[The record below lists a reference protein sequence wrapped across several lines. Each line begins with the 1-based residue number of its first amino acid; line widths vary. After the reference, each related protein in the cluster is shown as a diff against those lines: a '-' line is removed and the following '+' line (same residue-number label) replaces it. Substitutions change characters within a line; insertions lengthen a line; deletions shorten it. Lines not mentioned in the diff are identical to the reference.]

1 MKKRNFLK
9 LFLLAAFVMPAF
21 FANAQSKLD
30 KQVLM
35 TIGDQDVTVKDFSDV
50 YYKNN
55 LKSDVIEK
63 KSVDDYLELFT
74 TFRMKVMEAER
85 LQLDTS
91 AKFQKELAGYRKQLA
106 KPFMSSD
113 DISDELL
120 QEAYQR
126 KLKDIRA
133 SHILIRCDKNAL
145 PSDTLKAY
153 NRAMEI
159 RKKALKGEDFGDLAV
174 KYSDD
179 PSAKATPATEQTPAR
194 PGNRGDLGYFTVFD
208 MVYPFETGAYNT
220 KEGEISLPVRS
231 DFGYHLIKVQS
242 VTEAMGAIQAAHI
255 FIQLPFDAP
264 EDEVNAAKQ
273 KADNIYNE
281 LMAKDGKNWNEM
293 VKQYSDDKGT
303 SSRNGALSSFTV
315 SRIVPEFIEVCKS
328 LEIDQ
333 IGKPIRTNYGFHII
347 KLLGKSGV
355 NSFEKESKGLSERIE
370 KDMRSKKSEEV
381 VLKQVKNEY
390 KFKQNDKN
398 LEAFIASVDSSILR
412 KAYEPSAD
420 VDLNTT
426 LFSLENNPTKVS
438 DFVEYIKKNMT
449 LQKYV
454 TPATYAYQLY
464 ENFRNTTIL
473 DYADAHLEEKYP
485 EFKALVQ
492 EYRDGILLFD
502 LMDREVWDKAVKD
515 TLGLQEFHSRNAS
528 KYMWNDRVYATI
540 ITVTRP
546 ESLPKVK
553 SLLNNGIELDSL
565 RNAIQRDSINY
576 AFVRKGYY
584 QKGDNQFVDQTE
596 WKVGVRNEIPSTVDQ
611 STTIVCIREVRK
623 PEPKTLKEAR
633 GLVTSDYQVELEKKW
648 VQSLKERYPV
658 KINEKV
664 LDKIRKM
671 YQLRRPAFLSVSL
684 SSCYWQAATTS
695 RETQTKSL

>member
-1 MKKRNFLK
+1 MKNFSFLK
-9 LFLLAAFVMPAF
+9 MFVLASFVMPAL

-35 TIGDQDVTVKDFSDV
+35 TIGDQDITAKEFCDV

-63 KSVDDYLELFT
+63 KSVDEYLELFT

-85 LQLDTS
+85 MKLDTS

-113 DISDELL
+113 DITDELI

-133 SHILIRCDKNAL
+133 SHILVRCDKNAL

-153 NRAMEI
+153 NKAMEI
-159 RKKALKGEDFGDLAV
+159 RKKALAKDADFGALADQ
-174 KYSDD
+174 YSDD
-179 PSAKATPATEQTPAR
+179 PSAKGMKATDQTPAR
-194 PGNRGDLGYFTVFD
+194 PGNHGDLGYFTVFD

-220 KEGEISLPVRS
+220 KEGDISMPVRS
-231 DFGYHLIKVQS
+231 DFGYHIIKVHS
-242 VTEAMGAIQAAHI
+242 ITDAMGSVQAAHI
-255 FIQLPFDAP
+255 FLQLPFDAP
-264 EDEVNAAKQ
+264 AEDEAAMKQ
-273 KADNIYNE
+273 KADNIYKE
-281 LMAKDGKNWNEM
+281 LMAQNGKNWNEM

-303 SSRNGALSSFTV
+303 VARNGALSSFTV
-315 SRIVPEFIEVCKS
+315 SRIVPEFIEACKS

-333 IGKPIRTNYGFHII
+333 IAKPVRTNYGYHII
-347 KLLGKSGV
+347 KLLSKSGV
-355 NSFEKESKGLSERIE
+355 GSFEKESNGLSERIE
-370 KDMRSKKSEEV
+370 KDQRSKKSEEM
-381 VLKQVKNEY
+381 VLKQVKSEY

-398 LEAFIASVDSSILR
+398 LEAFMATIDSTILR
-412 KAYEPSAD
+412 KAYEPAAD
-420 VDLNTT
+420 VDLNAT
-426 LFSLENNPTKVS
+426 LFSLENTPTKVK
-438 DFVEYIKKNMT
+438 DFVAYIKEKMT
-449 LQKYV
+449 MQKYV

-464 ENFRNTTIL
+464 ESFRNETIL
-473 DYADAHLEEKYP
+473 DYGDAHLEDKYP

-492 EYRDGILLFD
+492 EYKDGIMLFD

-515 TLGLQEFHSRNAS
+515 TVGLKEFHERNAA
-528 KYMWNDRVYATI
+528 KYMWGDRVQASI

-553 SLLNNGIELDSL
+553 ALLDSGIELDSL
-565 RNAIQRDSINY
+565 RNAIQRDSIGY

-584 QKGDNQFVDQTE
+584 QKGDNQYVDQTE

-633 GLVTSDYQVELEKKW
+633 GLVTSDYQVELEQKW
-648 VQSLKERYPV
+648 VKSLKERYPV

-664 LDKIRKM
+664 LDKVRKK
-671 YQLRRPAFLSVSL
+671 YQ
-684 SSCYWQAATTS
+684 
-695 RETQTKSL
+695 

>member
-1 MKKRNFLK
+1 MKNINFLK
-9 LFLLAAFVMPAF
+9 LFVLASFIMPAF
-21 FANAQSKLD
+21 LANAQSKLD

-35 TIGDQDVTVKDFSDV
+35 TIGDQDVTVKEFSDV

-63 KSVDDYLELFT
+63 KSVDEYLDLFT

-113 DISDELL
+113 DITEELL
-120 QEAYQR
+120 EEAYQR
-126 KLKDIRA
+126 KQKDIRA

-153 NRAMEI
+153 NKAMDI
-159 RKKALKGEDFGDLAV
+159 RKKALAKGADFAALADQ
-174 KYSDD
+174 YSED
-179 PSAKATPATEQTPAR
+179 PSAKGMKATDQNPAR
-194 PGNRGDLGYFTVFD
+194 PGNHGDLGYFTVFD

-220 KEGEISLPVRS
+220 KEGEISMPIRS
-231 DFGYHLIKVQS
+231 DFGYHIIKVNS
-242 VTEAMGAIQAAHI
+242 VTDAMGSIQAAHI
-255 FIQLPFDAP
+255 FLQLPYDAP
-264 EDEVNAAKQ
+264 EEDVAAMKQ

-281 LMAKDGKNWNEM
+281 LMKKDGKNWADM
-293 VKQYSDDKGT
+293 VSQYTDDKGT
-303 SSRNGALSSFTV
+303 ISRDGTLSSFTV

-328 LEIDQ
+328 LEIGQ
-333 IGKPIRTNYGFHII
+333 IAKPIRTNYGFHII
-347 KLLGKSGV
+347 KLLGYSGV
-355 NSFEKESKGLSERIE
+355 DTFEKEKQALAERVE
-370 KDMRSKKSEEV
+370 KDMRSKKSEEL
-381 VLKQVKNEY
+381 VLKQVKSEY

-398 LEAFIASVDSSILR
+398 LETFMATIDSSILR
-412 KAYEPSAD
+412 KEYEPTDKVNMNA
-420 VDLNTT
+420 T

-438 DFVEYIKKNMT
+438 DFVNYIKENMKM
-449 LQKYV
+449 QKF
-454 TPATYAYQLY
+454 TSPATYAYQLY
-464 ENFRNTTIL
+464 ESFSNGVVM

-502 LMDREVWDKAVKD
+502 LMDQEVWSKAVKD
-515 TLGLQEFHSRNAS
+515 TLGLEEFHQRNAS
-528 KYMWNDRVYATI
+528 KYMWGDRAFATI
-540 ITVTRP
+540 ITITRP

-553 SLLNNGIELDSL
+553 ALLDSGIELDSL
-565 RNAIQRDSINY
+565 RSIVHRDSIP
-576 AFVRKGYY
+576 AVFVRKGYY
-584 QKGDNQFVDQTE
+584 QKGDNNFVDQTE

-611 STTIVCIREVRK
+611 STTIVCIRELRK
-623 PEPKTLKEAR
+623 PEQKTLKEAR
-633 GLVTSDYQVELEKKW
+633 GLVTSDYQVELEQKW

-664 LDKIRKM
+664 LDKVRKL
-671 YQLRRPAFLSVSL
+671 YQ
-684 SSCYWQAATTS
+684 
-695 RETQTKSL
+695 

>member
-1 MKKRNFLK
+1 MKNFSFLK
-9 LFLLAAFVMPAF
+9 MFVLASFVMPAL

-35 TIGDQDVTVKDFSDV
+35 TIGDQDITVKEFSDV

-63 KSVDDYLELFT
+63 KTVDEYLELFT

-85 LQLDTS
+85 QKLDTS

-133 SHILIRCDKNAL
+133 SHILVRCDKNAL

-153 NRAMEI
+153 NKAMDI
-159 RKKALKGEDFGDLAV
+159 RKKAIAKDADFGALADQ
-174 KYSDD
+174 YSDD
-179 PSAKATPATEQTPAR
+179 PSAKGMKATDQTPAR
-194 PGNRGDLGYFTVFD
+194 PGNHGDLGYFTVFD

-220 KEGEISLPVRS
+220 KEGEISMPVRS
-231 DFGYHLIKVQS
+231 DFGYHIIKVQS
-242 VTEAMGAIQAAHI
+242 VTDAMGSVQAAHI
-255 FIQLPFDAP
+255 FLQLPFDAST
-264 EDEVNAAKQ
+264 EDETAMKQ
-273 KADNIYNE
+273 KADNIYKE
-281 LMAKDGKNWNEM
+281 LMAQNGKNWNEM
-293 VKQYSDDKGT
+293 VRQYTDDKGT
-303 SSRNGALSSFTV
+303 VSRNGALSSFTV
-315 SRIVPEFIEVCKS
+315 SRIVPEFIEACKS

-333 IGKPIRTNYGFHII
+333 IAKPVRTNYGYHII
-347 KLLGKSGV
+347 KLLSKSGV
-355 NSFEKESKGLSERIE
+355 GSFEKESKGLSERIE
-370 KDMRSKKSEEV
+370 KDQRSKKSEEV

-390 KFKQNDKN
+390 KFKQYDKN
-398 LEAFIASVDSSILR
+398 LEAFLATIDSTILR
-412 KAYEPSAD
+412 KEYEPSTE
-420 VDLNTT
+420 VDMNAA
-426 LFSLENNPTKVS
+426 LFSLEGNPTKVE
-438 DFVEYIKKNMT
+438 DFVAYIKANMT
-449 LQKYV
+449 MQKYV
-454 TPATYAYQLY
+454 TPATYGYQLY
-464 ENFRNTTIL
+464 ENFRNETIL
-473 DYADAHLEEKYP
+473 NYADAHLEDKYP

-492 EYRDGILLFD
+492 EYKDGIMLFD

-515 TLGLQEFHSRNAS
+515 TVGLMEFHERNAS
-528 KYMWNDRVYATI
+528 KYMWGDRVQASI
-540 ITVTRP
+540 ITVTRL

-553 SLLNNGIELDSL
+553 ALLDSGIELDSL
-565 RNAIQRDSINY
+565 RNAIKRDSINY

-584 QKGDNQFVDQTE
+584 QKGDNQYVDQTE
-596 WKVGVRNEIPSTVDQ
+596 WKAGVRNEISSTVDQ
-611 STTIVCIREVRK
+611 STTIVCIREVRG
-623 PEPKTLKEAR
+623 PEQKTLKEAR

-664 LDKIRKM
+664 LDKVRKM
-671 YQLRRPAFLSVSL
+671 YQ
-684 SSCYWQAATTS
+684 
-695 RETQTKSL
+695 

>member
-9 LFLLAAFVMPAF
+9 LLALASFVVPAL
-21 FANAQSKLD
+21 FATAQSKLD

-35 TIGDQDVTVKDFSDV
+35 TIGDQDITAKEFCDV

-113 DISDELL
+113 DITDELM

-126 KLKDIRA
+126 KQKDIRA

-145 PSDTLKAY
+145 PSDTLRAY
-153 NRAMEI
+153 NKAMDI
-159 RKKALKGEDFGDLAV
+159 RKKALAKGADFGALADQ
-174 KYSDD
+174 YSDD
-179 PSAKATPATEQTPAR
+179 PSAKGWEASDQRPAS
-194 PGNRGDLGYFTVFD
+194 PGNHGDLGYFTVFD

-220 KEGEISLPVRS
+220 KEGEISMPIRS
-231 DFGYHLIKVQS
+231 DFGYHIIKVQS
-242 VTEAMGAIQAAHI
+242 VTDAMGTIQAAHI
-255 FIQLPFDAP
+255 FLQLPFNAP
-264 EDEVNAAKQ
+264 EDDAAAMQQ
-273 KADNIYNE
+273 KADNIYKQ
-281 LMAKDGKNWNEM
+281 LMEQDGKNWNEM
-293 VKQYSDDKGT
+293 VAQYSDDKGT
-303 SSRNGALSSFTV
+303 ISRHGALSNFTV

-328 LEIDQ
+328 LDINE
-333 IGKPIRTNYGFHII
+333 IGKPVRTNYGYHII

-355 NSFEKESKGLSERIE
+355 GSFEKESKGLSERIE

-381 VLKQVKNEY
+381 VLKQVKSEY

-398 LEAFIASVDSSILR
+398 LETFLATVDSTILR
-412 KAYEPSAD
+412 AAYEPAANAD
-420 VDLNTT
+420 MNAT
-426 LFSLENNPTKVS
+426 LFTIEGKPTKVS
-438 DFVEYIKKNMT
+438 DFVGYIKENMKM
-449 LQKYV
+449 QKYV

-464 ENFRNTTIL
+464 ETFSNTTIM

-485 EFKALVQ
+485 EFKELVQ
-492 EYRDGILLFD
+492 EYKDGIMLFD

-515 TLGLQEFHSRNAS
+515 TTGLKEFHERNAS
-528 KYMWNDRVYATI
+528 KYMWGNRAYATI
-540 ITVTRP
+540 VTVTRE

-553 SLLNNGIELDSL
+553 ALLDSGIELDSL
-565 RNAIQRDSINY
+565 RSAIQRDSIKY
-576 AFVRKGYY
+576 AFVRRGYY

-596 WKVGVRNEIPSTVDQ
+596 WKVGVRNEIASTVDQ
-611 STTIVCIREVRK
+611 STTIVCIRELRN

-633 GLVTSDYQVELEKKW
+633 GLVTSDYQVELEKNW

-664 LDKIRKM
+664 LDKVRKL
-671 YQLRRPAFLSVSL
+671 Y
-684 SSCYWQAATTS
+684 
-695 RETQTKSL
+695 K